1 MVTGSMKVGDVMQ
14 DQDKRG
20 DDRLPV
26 LWTGKL
32 TTDDDREFECKVRDI
47 SLAGTLISTDATFE
61 LGERLLLEIDELGEF
76 AVEVKWSGSEQ
87 LGLLILAGPDLALK
101 KFAEGSGG
109 ETSEKPMPVSGDPL
123 AS

>member
-1 MVTGSMKVGDVMQ
+1 MQ
-14 DQDKRG
+14 TNKRG

-32 TTDDDREFECKVRDI
+32 TTEDDRSFDCKVRDI
-47 SLAGTLISTDATFE
+47 SLAGTLISTNAAFAM
-61 LGERLLLEIDELGEF
+61 GERLLLEIDELGEF
-76 AVEVKWSGSEQ
+76 AVEVKWAGTEQ
-87 LGLLILAGPDLALK
+87 IGLLILAGPDLALK

-109 ETSEKPMPVSGDPL
+109 DTSTKPVMASGDPL

>member
-1 MVTGSMKVGDVMQ
+1 MADSE
-14 DQDKRG
+14 KRG

-32 TTDDDREFECKVRDI
+32 TTDDDREFSCKVRDV
-47 SLAGTLISTDATFE
+47 SLAGTLISTDADIAM
-61 LGERLLLEIDELGEF
+61 GERLLLEIEELGEF

-101 KFAEGSGG
+101 KFAEGSGASP
-109 ETSEKPMPVSGDPL
+109 SEKPQVVSGDPL

>member
-1 MVTGSMKVGDVMQ
+1 MTNNNTDN
-14 DQDKRG
+14 KRG

-32 TTDDDREFECKVRDI
+32 TTDDDREFECKVRDV
-47 SLAGTLISTDATFE
+47 SLAGTLISTDAELE
-61 LGERLLLEIDELGEF
+61 LGERLLLEIDALGEF

-87 LGLLILAGPDLALK
+87 LGLLILAGPDLMLK

-109 ETSEKPMPVSGDPL
+109 ETSEKPVVIEGDPL
-123 AS
+123 AG